1 MSTTP
6 AVPKT
11 LDLAKEPIEDPDK
24 DPRKDQRKE
33 RSAVRSLLRLWP
45 YVRPVRGRLFTAAV
59 VAVVASCAGLVI
71 PLVLKWMVDGPVA
84 GRDTGGVWLGALF
97 LFLLGVVEAV
107 LFGLRRW
114 LVARPLAGVEAAM
127 RADLYRHLQRL
138 PVAFHDRWPSGQLLS
153 RGTTDLMLLRMF
165 LAFPLTFLLVNGVT
179 ILVGVIIMLAQEW
192 TLGLVLLAPAV
203 PVMIVCWLFEKRYSK
218 VARQAQDQVGDLTT
232 LVEESV
238 LGIRI
243 IKGFGRHRSQA
254 LAFRDLSRTLRGTE
268 LAKARLLAA
277 IFAAITIL
285 PELAIGAALVLGTV
299 QVADGELSTGTLVA
313 FLSTALALRW
323 PIESI
328 GFLLAM
334 SQEAATATERYF
346 EVLDAEPESG
356 GAGSGAGAAS
366 RTGSGTRAG
375 TSTGSGMEAGTS
387 AGAAA
392 LHGGT
397 RTTVPHPATASG
409 ADAGAEGGS
418 GAAAAA
424 THGGTPTAAA
434 ATASGAASGKGADAA
449 SAASAAAHRGTPTAA
464 GATAGADAAAAATH
478 SGTRTAVP
486 APADAPDA
494 TSGEGASA
502 TPGADP
508 AVRRGTPTAEATPA
522 GALDVDVAAG
532 VAATARHGRTPTA
545 AAATARASDADTGAG
560 AGVAAAAGHGG
571 SPAVTAIPATAPSA
585 AGTRTGGLQFH
596 GVRFRYPDAPADSTP
611 ILDRIDLHIRPGE
624 TMALV
629 GATGT
634 GKTTLTALVP
644 RLHEVTRGRITLDG
658 VDITDMPRE
667 TLRALVAVAFEE
679 PTLFS
684 ASVGENVLMG
694 AGSGAGEAELNRA
707 LAVAQADF
715 THGLPQ
721 GTDTQ
726 VGEQGLSL
734 SGGQR
739 QRLALARAVVGRPRF
754 LVLDDPLSAL
764 DVHTE
769 TLVEAALRRVL
780 AETTALVVAH
790 RPSTVL
796 LADRVAL
803 LSRGRIAAV
812 GTHHELLRT
821 NAEYAWLMSGT
832 AEGTADRTTG
842 ETAAGTTEEDT
853 R

>member
-1 MSTTP
+1 MPTTP
-6 AVPKT
+6 APAADT
-11 LDLAKEPIEDPDK
+11 PAEEAPETEPA
-24 DPRKDQRKE
+24 RS

-45 YVRPVRGRLFTAAV
+45 YVRPVRTRLFTAAV
-59 VAVVASCAGLVI
+59 VAVLASCTGLVI
-71 PLVLKWMVDGPVA
+71 PLVLKWIVDGPVA
-84 GRDTGGVWLGALF
+84 DRDTGGVWLGALY
-97 LFLLGVVEAV
+97 LLLLGLAEAV

-114 LVARPLAGVEAAM
+114 LVARPLAGVEASM

-138 PVAFHDRWPSGQLLS
+138 PVVFHDRWPSGQLLS

-179 ILVGVIIMLAQEW
+179 ILVGFVIMLAQEW

-218 VARQAQDQVGDLTT
+218 VARRAQDQVGDLTT

-268 LAKARLLAA
+268 LAKARLLAW

-323 PIESI
+323 PLESI

-346 EVLDAEPESG
+346 EVMDAEPESG
-356 GAGSGAGAAS
+356 LVVPPRHAVAAEAGAK
-366 RTGSGTRAG
+366 T
-375 TSTGSGMEAGTS
+375 
-387 AGAAA
+387 GAAV
-392 LHGGT
+392 GT
-397 RTTVPHPATASG
+397 GTVSATA
-409 ADAGAEGGS
+409 
-418 GAAAAA
+418 
-424 THGGTPTAAA
+424 TA
-434 ATASGAASGKGADAA
+434 
-449 SAASAAAHRGTPTAA
+449 
-464 GATAGADAAAAATH
+464 
-478 SGTRTAVP
+478 
-486 APADAPDA
+486 
-494 TSGEGASA
+494 
-502 TPGADP
+502 
-508 AVRRGTPTAEATPA
+508 
-522 GALDVDVAAG
+522 
-532 VAATARHGRTPTA
+532 
-545 AAATARASDADTGAG
+545 
-560 AGVAAAAGHGG
+560 
-571 SPAVTAIPATAPSA
+571 
-585 AGTRTGGLQFH
+585 TGGLRFH
-596 GVRFRYPDAPADSTP
+596 AVQFRYPDAPAGSAP
-611 ILDRIDLHIRPGE
+611 VLDRIDLHIRPGE

-629 GATGT
+629 GGTGT

-644 RLHEVTRGRITLDG
+644 RLHEVTAGRITLDG
-658 VDITDMPRE
+658 QDITEMPRE

-694 AGSGAGEAELNRA
+694 AGAHAGETELNRA

-715 THGLPQ
+715 VHALP
-721 GTDTQ
+721 GDTDTQ

-769 TLVEAALRRVL
+769 ALVEAALRRVL
-780 AETTALVVAH
+780 ADTTALVVAH
-790 RPSTVL
+790 RPSTVM

-803 LSRGRIAAV
+803 LSEGRITAV

-821 NAEYAWLMSGT
+821 SAEYAWLMSGT
-832 AEGTADRTTG
+832 AETA
-842 ETAAGTTEEDT
+842 TATSEGDN